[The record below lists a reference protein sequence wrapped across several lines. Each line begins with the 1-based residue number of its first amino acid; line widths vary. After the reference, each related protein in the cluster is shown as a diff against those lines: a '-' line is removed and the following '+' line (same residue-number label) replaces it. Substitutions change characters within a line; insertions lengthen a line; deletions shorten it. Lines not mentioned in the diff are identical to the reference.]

1 MSLYDKYYSDINKS
15 HIYNLL
21 IKLINDDFHLNI
33 ENKKYYDLFNQ
44 FIDENFKEN
53 NFDELVDY
61 NKKLIDKFYNH
72 ISLSNN
78 NNNNK
83 NNNNNN
89 NRMYYI
95 EPNEEIRLNCK
106 YYIIGGIILYLP
118 LIISNLVILNT
129 MNNLDDLVD
138 TQENMEYIDKIK
150 YLINQACQ
158 MIDCTDNI

>member
-1 MSLYDKYYSDINKS
+1 M
-15 HIYNLL
+15 
-21 IKLINDDFHLNI
+21 NDCN
-33 ENKKYYDLFNQ
+33 NKK
-44 FIDENFKEN
+44 
-53 NFDELVDY
+53 
-61 NKKLIDKFYNH
+61 NKKNKKNKNKNKNKNKKNKNKNKNKNNNNN
-72 ISLSNN
+72 NN